1 MTTDDIEASL
11 RDALAWKAAAVPAH
25 AADRLMHLD
34 YRPRAMR
41 RPPTAAAALATAVLA
56 AAGGYLASSL
66 PASDATTPVSL
77 AAFRLPA
84 GYTAT
89 SAPCAPLPPGI
100 GAPRAAHGE
109 AGFAA
114 GAAAHGGC
122 IEAALA
128 ARAVR
133 PPSGATPTP
142 VGRYEAFMT
151 KQTPDQTITLYIATP
166 AAKGAQ
172 ELVIVA
178 RNLSASQVIDI
189 ARRTLRTR

>member
-100 GAPRAAHGE
+100 GAPRAAHSE
-109 AGFAA
+109 AGLAA
-114 GAAAHGGC
+114 G
-122 IEAALA
+122 
-128 ARAVR
+128 AVR